1 MAQASVR
8 LKRPLDEAALLG
20 VGTVLRRSFAV
31 TSLQSGA
38 EGLSA
43 TVSDDVSDERLRE
56 AMAQVLRVSRH
67 AASGEVFAHEPQD
80 WRGEDAQPA
89 LEARG
94 DVRRLGPGLFAF
106 RGDFLAVRTAL
117 DGLVRAIAVR
127 EGAEELAYPP
137 LWPVGVL
144 RDINYFHD
152 FPQLAMLAPGVTPEF
167 SARARFSEAHRKGS
181 GTGAIACTA
190 EDGVAPAAN
199 ALAPTVCDCCYWLLR
214 GRSDVADAAFTI
226 HGTVFRNESSAT
238 GSLERLT
245 AYTMREVVVI
255 GSEGF
260 VLARRESL
268 LEALE
273 ALGRE
278 LGLRCTVEAADD
290 PFFCNDALQ
299 KGVLQGLARLKY
311 ELRVVAFE
319 GRAFAAGSLNLHNDF
334 FSRNYGYA
342 LAGGGTAFSAC
353 MGIGLERLAY
363 ALFCRHGVDLE
374 RWPAPVRALLGLGA
388 APGQD
393 GAQAQARAAQ
403 ARAAPEPLPGC

>member
-8 LKRPLDEAALLG
+8 LKRPLDDAALAG
-20 VGTVLRRSFAV
+20 VGAVLGRSFAV
-31 TSLQSGA
+31 TALDRGG

-56 AMAQVLRVSRH
+56 ALVQVLRVSRH
-67 AASGEVFAHEPQD
+67 AASEQGFAHDPAD

-106 RGDFLAVRTAL
+106 GGAFLAVRAAL
-117 DGLVRAIAVR
+117 DTLVQAIAAR
-127 EGAEELAYPP
+127 QGAAELAYPP

-152 FPQLAMLAPGVTPEF
+152 FPQLAMLAPGVAPDF
-167 SARARFSEAHRKGS
+167 AARTRFSEAHRRGS
-181 GTGAIACTA
+181 GPGAIACTA
-190 EDGVAPAAN
+190 EDGLAPAAN

-226 HGTVFRNESSAT
+226 HGTVFRNESSPA
-238 GSLERLT
+238 GALERLT

-260 VLARRESL
+260 VLARREAL
-268 LEALE
+268 LAELE
-273 ALGRE
+273 ALGRG
-278 LGLRCTVEAADD
+278 LGLRCTIEAADD

-299 KGVLQGLARLKY
+299 KGVLQGLARLKH

-319 GRAFAAGSLNLHNDF
+319 GRTFAAGSLNLHNDF
-334 FSRNYGYA
+334 FSRSYGYA
-342 LAGGGTAFSAC
+342 LAGGGTAFSVC

-363 ALFCRHGVDLE
+363 ALFCRHGLEPE

-388 APGQD
+388 ADRAGQA
-393 GAQAQARAAQ
+393 G
-403 ARAAPEPLPGC
+403 LPGAARTG